1 MTTISSAPLARRALL
16 KMGSALAAAAAL
28 GGAARA
34 DDAAKPEASKAEAGL
49 PSLKGKTIAISV
61 AGTDHF
67 FDLKAYQAQVE
78 TVKELGGTPI
88 GLDAGRNDKTLVSQL
103 QTLVTQKPD
112 AVIQTLGTLS
122 VVDPWLKKLRQAG
135 IPVFSVDLPSTNVIN
150 TATSDNFSLGAQLAL
165 QLVSDIG
172 GKGNV
177 VVFNGFS
184 GVPVCEI
191 RYTQLRNVLK
201 YYPEVKIIQPELRDV
216 IPNTVQDAYAQ
227 ITALLSKYPEKGSI
241 SAIWSAWD
249 IPQLGATQ
257 ALIAAG
263 RSEILTYGVDGT
275 PEVLALVKDPK
286 APAGAV
292 AAQQPSVIGRQAVL
306 NLARYLNG
314 DTTLPSQ
321 TFLPAVIANK
331 KNAAE
336 VQKQLGQA

>member
-1 MTTISSAPLARRALL
+1 MTTSSTPLGRRSLL

-28 GGAARA
+28 GGTARA
-34 DDAAKPEASKAEAGL
+34 DDAAKPEAAKPEAGL

-227 ITALLSKYPEKGSI
+227 ITALLSKYPDKGAI

>member
-1 MTTISSAPLARRALL
+1 MTTISSTPLGRRSLL
-16 KMGSALAAAAAL
+16 KMGSALAAAAAF
-28 GGAARA
+28 GSAARA
-34 DDAAKPEASKAEAGL
+34 DDAAKAEAGL

>member
-1 MTTISSAPLARRALL
+1 MESSAPARIARRSLL
-16 KMGSALAAAAAL
+16 KTGAALAGALTLGGPALAQEAAPAAA
-28 GGAARA
+28 
-34 DDAAKPEASKAEAGL
+34 EAPV

-67 FDLKAYQAQVE
+67 FDLKAYQAQIE

-88 GLDAGRNDKTLVSQL
+88 GLDGGRNDKAIVSQL
-103 QTLVTQKPD
+103 QTLLTQKPD

-122 VVDPWLKKLRQAG
+122 VVDPWLKKLRQAD

-172 GKGNV
+172 GKGNI
-177 VVFNGFS
+177 VVFNGFA

-191 RYTQLRNVLK
+191 RYNQLRHVLK
-201 YYPEVKIIQPELRDV
+201 YYPEVKIVQPELRDV

-263 RSEILTYGVDGT
+263 RTEILTYGVDGT

-292 AAQQPSVIGRQAVL
+292 AAQQPSLIGRTAVL
-306 NLARYLNG
+306 NVARYLNG
-314 DTTLPSQ
+314 DTSLPSQ
-321 TFLPAVIANK
+321 TFLPAIVANK
-331 KNAAE
+331 KNAAD
-336 VQKQLGQA
+336 VQKQLGQV

>member
-1 MTTISSAPLARRALL
+1 MTISSTPLGRRSLL

-34 DDAAKPEASKAEAGL
+34 DDAAKPEAAKPDAGL

-227 ITALLSKYPEKGSI
+227 ITALLSKYPDKGSI

-263 RSEILTYGVDGT
+263 RGEILTYGVDGT
-275 PEVLALVKDPK
+275 PEVLALVRDPK